1 MFAQLGWRGPLVAL
15 NLCSGKRRHSMTG
28 GEWWVTISED
38 SFDALADAIRATCS
52 PLVLDESSLAALG
65 KAARSRTVQKGEH
78 LCRQGDTSTSLFF
91 VRSGLLRYYYLADG
105 TEHTGQFF
113 EAGMFVAD
121 VFALTN
127 AAPALQNID
136 ALADSELLIIPRA
149 ALYTAYDADHA
160 IERFGRILMEEA
172 MAGSQRRTASFL
184 QLTPQ
189 QRYDR
194 FVQLRPKIAARVP
207 LYIVASFLG
216 ITPEALSRIR
226 RRRVA

>member
-1 MFAQLGWRGPLVAL
+1 VRIA
-15 NLCSGKRRHSMTG
+15 
-28 GEWWVTISED
+28 ED
-38 SFDALADAIRATCS
+38 SFDALADAIRAACA

-65 KAARSRTVQKGEH
+65 KAARLRTVQKGEH
-78 LCRQGDTSTSLFF
+78 LCRQGDAATSLFF

-136 ALADSELLIIPRA
+136 ALTDSELLVIPRA
-149 ALYTAYDADHA
+149 ALYAAYDADHG

-172 MAGSQRRTASFL
+172 MAAS
-184 QLTPQ
+184 
-189 QRYDR
+189 
-194 FVQLRPKIAARVP
+194 AVP
-207 LYIVASFLG
+207 PVS
-216 ITPEALSRIR
+216 SN
-226 RRRVA
+226 